1 MNQELK
7 TAETGSA
14 AAPAERTSR
23 AKNQVAGGAGKTA
36 RKTKSE
42 AVIALLSRP
51 RGATLEEMMKATG
64 WQSHSV
70 RGFLAGTVK
79 KKLGRT
85 VTSEAG
91 EKGRVYR
98 IAAEAN

>member
-1 MNQELK
+1 MNQK
-7 TAETGSA
+7 MKSAETNCA
-14 AAPAERTSR
+14 ATPEKRTEPSR
-23 AKNQVAGGAGKTA
+23 KEASRSAGKTA
-36 RKTKSE
+36 RKTKSD

-51 RGATLEEMMKATG
+51 RGATLDEMMKATG

-79 KKLGRT
+79 KKLGRSID
-85 VTSEAG
+85 SEVG

-98 IAAEAN
+98 IVAEVE